1 MLSKRVLEGLSR
13 LYPFLDQ
20 KNPEDVERAIIML
33 IEKVESIDSLEY
45 AIKESIALNTSMV
58 LDQLNRSEITFDKQ
72 IISEPKFNQAKPE
85 LVMFK
90 TENPTSKAV
99 NRESADDNVNNI
111 KRKRK
116 SLIK

>member
-20 KNPEDVERAIIML
+20 KSPEDVERAIIML

-58 LDQLNRSEITFDKQ
+58 LDQLNRSEITFDRQ
-72 IISEPKFNQAKPE
+72 TISEPKFNQTKPE

-99 NRESADDNVNNI
+99 NRESADDNVDNI